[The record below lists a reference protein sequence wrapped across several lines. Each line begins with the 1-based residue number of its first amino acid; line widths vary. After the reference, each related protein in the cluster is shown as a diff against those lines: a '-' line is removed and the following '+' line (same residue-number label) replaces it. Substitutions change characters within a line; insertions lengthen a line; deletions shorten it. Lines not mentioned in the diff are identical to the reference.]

1 MYYYPP
7 YTIYLFKKK
16 EKKRLLKFILIRK
29 KILGITTPK
38 VELRSIY
45 ERFGHNGEQL
55 NEVYK
60 EKNDLKDIINNIR
73 PNTSACPKNGGITQ
87 FATKALQVA
96 M

>member
-16 EKKRLLKFILIRK
+16 EKKGYLNSYSLE

-45 ERFGHNGEQL
+45 ERFGHNREQM

-60 EKNDLKDIINNIR
+60 EKNDLKDIINNI
-73 PNTSACPKNGGITQ
+73 
-87 FATKALQVA
+87 
-96 M
+96 

>member
-16 EKKRLLKFILIRK
+16 KKRLLKSYSLE

-60 EKNDLKDIINNIR
+60 EKNDLKDIINNI
-73 PNTSACPKNGGITQ
+73 
-87 FATKALQVA
+87 
-96 M
+96 